1 MLTDQILC
9 TGRYCSRTKS
19 RTCTVVLTCSLYKKY
34 VTALS
39 LTIVYIKSATGRSKY
54 VYVGLSL
61 KKNYC
66 NFLRFLEHEL
76 ENIRRCSSGWRKNL
90 QRKSFAR
97 NSCYFK
103 KLKKKP
109 PHRGCWTKYSLSNH
123 VSKFRCRPGL
133 PTSSSLA
140 FPRILTLALVYT
152 TVSYIIM
159 FTERER
165 GSEKKLPY

>member
-1 MLTDQILC
+1 MYTLSPPRDGQNMYPRGTFI
-9 TGRYCSRTKS
+9 K
-19 RTCTVVLTCSLYKKY
+19 KKY
-34 VTALS
+34 
-39 LTIVYIKSATGRSKY
+39 
-54 VYVGLSL
+54 
-61 KKNYC
+61 YC

-103 KLKKKP
+103 KFKKKKN

-133 PTSSSLA
+133 PTSGSLA
-140 FPRILTLALVYT
+140 FPRILTLAVVYT
-152 TVSYIIM
+152 TFSYIIM